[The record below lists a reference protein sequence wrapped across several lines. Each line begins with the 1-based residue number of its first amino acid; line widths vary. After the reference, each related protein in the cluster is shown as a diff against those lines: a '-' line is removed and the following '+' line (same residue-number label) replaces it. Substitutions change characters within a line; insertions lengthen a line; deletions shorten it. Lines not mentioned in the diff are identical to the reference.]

1 MRSSLRRTVLK
12 PLASLSRRVPLRV
25 ILIIPFLLQI
35 VAIVGVTGYLSY
47 RNGQDAVRDLVSQLE
62 REASDRTKQTLEAY
76 LRIPQIVTE
85 MNADNVRLG
94 LLNIDDITSLE
105 PYLWEQFQQ
114 FSNQPFNT
122 VALADQRCLR
132 SEGTVAQRSGLT
144 FISIGTEKG
153 NYIDIGYNANNQLEM
168 AVRDVSKDKNL
179 RVWTVNE
186 WGRRTQVVNTIPDYD
201 PRLRPWYQRA
211 VDAGSLLWIDPYYTV
226 TDNAPVISADRP
238 FSDRR
243 GNLLGVA
250 DATLSLA
257 GIGQFLCDLKV
268 GETGQIFIVEPNGN
282 LIATSTGEKPFRLEG
297 ETKKPIDVQNSQDRL
312 TRITANFLKQ
322 QYGKLANISRPQ
334 EFEFHENGRR
344 RFVKVQP
351 FPGVDYPGGG
361 GVSQRRGGFRG
372 LEWLVVVVIPEEEFM
387 AKINANTRITILLCL
402 VALLLAIALG
412 IATSQWIARPILE
425 LSRAAE
431 ALAEG
436 DWDREVDVKRSGELG
451 TLAQAFNHMRQQ
463 LKQSHQQLAEYSQ
476 GLEQKNEQL
485 ESLEAELRRQLNLF
499 LHAVSHDLRNPVLG
513 TAMVLNNLSEQPGD
527 DLKLPRKIL
536 SRMQESNQRQLELI
550 NSLIDSHAAEI
561 WGIALHPEPIALRDL
576 VNSALSD
583 LYPLLEKERT
593 ILDDRISADLPP
605 IKADPLQLSRVYQ
618 NLMANALKHNPPGLT
633 ITLTADLRSSWIHC
647 TVGDNGI
654 GIKPEQRDRLFDPY
668 YRGSQKP
675 KSVGLGLGLYL
686 CRQIIEAHGGSIG
699 VDSELGQGTVF
710 WFTLPI
716 A

>member
-12 PLASLSRRVPLRV
+12 PLAILSKRVPLRA

-62 REASDRTKQTLEAY
+62 REASDRTKQTLETY

-94 LLNIDDITSLE
+94 LLNIEDISSLE

-114 FSNQPFNT
+114 FNNQPFT
-122 VALADQRCLR
+122 PATASDQRCLE
-132 SEGTVAQRSGLT
+132 SQGAAIQPSGLT
-144 FISIGTEKG
+144 FIALATETG
-153 NYIDIGYNANNQLEM
+153 SYIDIGYNANSQLELSI
-168 AVRDVSKDKNL
+168 RDTRRDGIL
-179 RVWTVNE
+179 RVWSLNQ
-186 WGRRTQVVNTIPDYD
+186 WGRRTEMTQILTDYD
-201 PRLRPWYQRA
+201 PRRRPWYRSAIQS
-211 VDAGSLLWIDPYYTV
+211 GSLVWVDPYYTV

-268 GETGQIFIVEPNGN
+268 GDTGQIFILELDGD
-282 LIATSTGEKPFRLEG
+282 LIATSTGEQPFHVEG
-297 ETKKPIDVQNSQDRL
+297 GEKKLINVQGSQNGL
-312 TRITANFLKQ
+312 TRATADFLQ
-322 QYGKLANISRPQ
+322 QTYGRLGNISRPQ
-334 EFEFHENGRR
+334 ELEFHENGRR

-351 FPGVDYPGGG
+351 FPGVD
-361 GVSQRRGGFRG
+361 RRDGFRG
-372 LEWLVVVVIPEEEFM
+372 LDWLVVVVIPEEEFM

-402 VALLLAIALG
+402 VALLVAIALG
-412 IATSQWIARPILE
+412 IATSRWIARPILE

-436 DWDREVDVKRSGELG
+436 DWDQEVEIQRSGELG
-451 TLAQAFNHMRQQ
+451 TLAGAFNHMRQQ

-476 GLEQKNEQL
+476 GLEQKNQQL
-485 ESLEAELRRQLNLF
+485 ETLEAELRRQLNLF

-527 DLKLPRKIL
+527 ELKLPRKVL
-536 SRMQESNQRQLELI
+536 TRMQESNQRQLELI

-583 LYPLLEKERT
+583 LHPMLERERT
-593 ILDDRISADLPP
+593 ILVDRIPADLPL
-605 IKADPLQLSRVYQ
+605 IKADSLQLARVYQ
-618 NLMANALKHNPPGLT
+618 NLIANALKHNPPGLT
-633 ITLTADLRSSWIHC
+633 ITLTAEPRDSWIFC
-647 TVGDNGI
+647 TVGDSGV

-686 CRQIIEAHGGSIG
+686 CRQIVEAHGGTIG
-699 VDSELGQGTVF
+699 VESELGQGTMF